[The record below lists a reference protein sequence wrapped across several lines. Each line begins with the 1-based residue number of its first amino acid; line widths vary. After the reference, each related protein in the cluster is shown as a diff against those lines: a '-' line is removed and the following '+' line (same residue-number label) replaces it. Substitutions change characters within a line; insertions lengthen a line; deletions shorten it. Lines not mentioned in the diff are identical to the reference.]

1 MCFLKTIYRYAFT
14 AFFNIVRCLTCIY
27 IITCTCSNQILINY
41 SRWKIWKDSGYI
53 MSTLS
58 EHLPKLSHAEFEKY
72 PEPVEVHYKSGASYT
87 GMVSNHLRCGQGVFK
102 WPNGARYE
110 GQYSEN
116 ARNGKGIIN
125 KNISIT
131 L

>member
-1 MCFLKTIYRYAFT
+1 
-14 AFFNIVRCLTCIY
+14 
-27 IITCTCSNQILINY
+27 
-41 SRWKIWKDSGYI
+41 

-116 ARNGKGIIN
+116 ARNGKGMIIN
-125 KNISIT
+125 EST